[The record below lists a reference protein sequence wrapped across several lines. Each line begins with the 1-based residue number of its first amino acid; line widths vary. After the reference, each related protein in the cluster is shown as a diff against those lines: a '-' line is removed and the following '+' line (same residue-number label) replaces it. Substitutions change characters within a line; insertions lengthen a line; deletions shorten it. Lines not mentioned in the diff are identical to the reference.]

1 MFRVGGGVAVSP
13 GAHRD
18 KCRSRPQKDVH
29 TPFMFRPE
37 GWGPERLEVEVVTEW
52 EGSWV
57 ERTDRGSS
65 GGGVGSRVGDDEL
78 DLDEQTVGDCD
89 RRGVRPEQTGD
100 VAVPKVDR
108 ESGDGVS
115 SLECQ
120 V

>member
-1 MFRVGGGVAVSP
+1 M
-13 GAHRD
+13 
-18 KCRSRPQKDVH
+18 
-29 TPFMFRPE
+29 
-37 GWGPERLEVEVVTEW
+37 TEW